1 MKRLKIFVSTEQ
13 TGAGTA
19 QNVPHGLGVVPFKV
33 FFCLTEFAGTADVD
47 VAPGTHTATNVV
59 VTVTSGVK
67 FQVVALAYR

>member
-13 TGAGTA
+13 TGTGAA

-33 FFCLTEFAGTADVD
+33 FFCLTEFVGTADVD
-47 VAPGTHTATNVV
+47 VAPGTHTSTNVV
-59 VTVTSGVK
+59 VTVTNAVK